1 MFVKVSRVSWRVQ
14 LGATTVVS
22 QANREKTT
30 KGRANNRGTMAGLV
44 APAIAVYAV
53 QTNARSLTDSKH
65 ETSHPC
71 PLVFAL
77 ETGVAHPSAQEF
89 YTVNCVTG
97 LTAIFHSNHLRFDL
111 ATREKRYM
119 FVIILK
125 KWRIF
130 ENFELSAIWIE
141 KYLSKI
147 KSNFLWI

>member
-30 KGRANNRGTMAGLV
+30 KGRANNRGTMAGPV

-65 ETSHPC
+65 ETSHSC
-71 PLVFAL
+71 PLVLAL
-77 ETGVAHPSAQEF
+77 ETGVARPSAQEF

-111 ATREKRYM
+111 ATREKKIYVCNNSEEM
-119 FVIILK
+119 
-125 KWRIF
+125 
-130 ENFELSAIWIE
+130 ENF
-141 KYLSKI
+141 
-147 KSNFLWI
+147 